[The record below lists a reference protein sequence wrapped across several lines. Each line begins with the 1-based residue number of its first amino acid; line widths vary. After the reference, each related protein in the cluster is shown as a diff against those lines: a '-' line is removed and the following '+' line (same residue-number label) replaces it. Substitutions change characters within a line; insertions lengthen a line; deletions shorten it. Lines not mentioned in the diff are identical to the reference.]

1 MQRHNQGDTCS
12 SKESLKIISTI
23 LALSTTVMMMIMMH
37 PLHVY
42 LSSLENQVEL
52 AKIDIRWGKMKKNQF
67 EHSTYI

>member
-1 MQRHNQGDTCS
+1 MFFKR
-12 SKESLKIISTI
+12 ISQNYLDNTGVVNNRNDDDND
-23 LALSTTVMMMIMMH
+23 AFH

-67 EHSTYI
+67 EHIVHI